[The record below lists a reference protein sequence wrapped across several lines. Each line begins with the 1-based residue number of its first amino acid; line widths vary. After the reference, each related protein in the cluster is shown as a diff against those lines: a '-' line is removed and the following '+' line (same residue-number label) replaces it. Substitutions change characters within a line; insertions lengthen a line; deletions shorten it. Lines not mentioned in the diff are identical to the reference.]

1 MASEDGCWHWM
12 VVVAAFFTQFIVC
25 GITYSLGVFH
35 VIFKDMFNATHFDT
49 SWIGSILLYVTAL
62 SSVMFRFITSYFGP
76 RVSVILGGLLA
87 TAGLGMCFFAQR
99 LLHLYLSLG
108 LLTGLGF
115 GLACTPSIVAIE
127 RYFIHQRF
135 QALSIVVAGI
145 GAGIVTFPMLIRVL
159 VDRFAWR
166 GAMLVL
172 SAIALN
178 LCVCGIIMKPTPHD
192 KEMRLMPMLSCFPL
206 RHPIFIGMCL
216 ANFFWSFGSTVIYM
230 YLPSYAMKEG
240 TSFETSVFLV
250 SCIGI
255 CSFAS
260 RIIFAFLGPNGTLDD
275 VTSALCP
282 IMLGVVVTGIA
293 PLLFEDYSGQ
303 ISYAV
308 LFGYYSG
315 FWTTFLSQVC
325 RELLGPEYI
334 AMGNG
339 YLSFMIAFGSL
350 AAGPLT
356 GLLLQHENDDF
367 KFVFYLAG
375 SCLLCSSV
383 IMVLFK
389 IKRCRTKLEAARHS
403 DDRMD
408 SLKESRVR
416 EQHIPLILEDTACK
430 NRRLSVSGHD
440 VVVDNVITCV

>member
-1 MASEDGCWHWM
+1 
-12 VVVAAFFTQFIVC
+12 
-25 GITYSLGVFH
+25 
-35 VIFKDMFNATHFDT
+35 
-49 SWIGSILLYVTAL
+49 
-62 SSVMFRFITSYFGP
+62 
-76 RVSVILGGLLA
+76 
-87 TAGLGMCFFAQR
+87 
-99 LLHLYLSLG
+99 
-108 LLTGLGF
+108 
-115 GLACTPSIVAIE
+115 
-127 RYFIHQRF
+127 
-135 QALSIVVAGI
+135 
-145 GAGIVTFPMLIRVL
+145 MLIREL

-178 LCVCGIIMKPTPHD
+178 LCVCGTIMKPTPHD

-282 IMLGVVVTGIA
+282 IMLGLVVTGIA

-315 FWTTFLSQVC
+315 FWTTFLSQVS

-356 GLLLQHENDDF
+356 G
-367 KFVFYLAG
+367 KI
-375 SCLLCSSV
+375 SS
-383 IMVLFK
+383 
-389 IKRCRTKLEAARHS
+389 S
-403 DDRMD
+403 
-408 SLKESRVR
+408 SL
-416 EQHIPLILEDTACK
+416 
-430 NRRLSVSGHD
+430 
-440 VVVDNVITCV
+440 